1 MRLLTCP
8 ARALLA
14 ASALMCASSCATPAP
29 TRISSPSAAIF
40 TPEAKPVPSLSILRD
55 NDGEALRQH
64 QRDKDEWGQR
74 GWDRL
79 NAVCQW
85 FEEQGVEGLSC
96 RGD

>member
-1 MRLLTCP
+1 MRQPVFRL
-8 ARALLA
+8 RVLLA
-14 ASALMCASSCATPAP
+14 VSVSMSASSCATPAP
-29 TRISSPSAAIF
+29 TRLSSPSAGIF
-40 TPEAKPVPSLSILRD
+40 TQEAKPVPSLNILRD

-79 NAVCQW
+79 DAVCHW
-85 FEEQGVEGLSC
+85 FEEQGVEGLPC